1 MYVYIKY
8 IVRMLLINVTCTKMY
23 YLMYTEYD
31 FIIVSVIDD
40 RSKKK
45 AE

>member
-1 MYVYIKY
+1 MHVYIKY
-8 IVRMLLINVTCTKMY
+8 IIRMLNVTCTKMY